1 MKGSRFAVALGLT
14 LSLALGL
21 GLAVAAEVA
30 KPAQCVDKDACAEK
44 IRFGREAFDRG
55 QFNQARQHFRQA
67 VQADPSSNTAWAFY
81 DLSVMYGVAE
91 QVKNAGSVKVSGA
104 PTPDS
109 LKATAP
115 TAPAAPAPAASAPAP
130 PSAAPAAI
138 PTIKPDEGC

>member
-21 GLAVAAEVA
+21 GLAVAAEA
-30 KPAQCVDKDACAEK
+30 PKPAQCVDQNACAEK

-55 QFNQARQHFRQA
+55 QYSQAKQHFRQA

-104 PTPDS
+104 PTPES
-109 LKATAP
+109 LKT
-115 TAPAAPAPAASAPAP
+115 TAPAAPAPAASAPAAPSPAP
-130 PSAAPAAI
+130 PAI
-138 PTIKPDEGC
+138 PAIKPDEGC

>member
-1 MKGSRFAVALGLT
+1 MKGSRLAVALGLT

-21 GLAVAAEVA
+21 GLAVAADVA
-30 KPAQCVDKDACAEK
+30 KPDQCTDKAGSAEK

-55 QFNQARQHFRQA
+55 QYNQAKQHFRQA
-67 VQADPSSNTAWAFY
+67 VQADPASDTAWAFY
-81 DLSVMYGVAE
+81 DLSVMYSLAE
-91 QVKNAGSVKVSGA
+91 QVRNAGSVKVSGA

-115 TAPAAPAPAASAPAP
+115 ATPAPAASAPAA
-130 PSAAPAAI
+130 PSAAPPAI

>member
-30 KPAQCVDKDACAEK
+30 QPAPGVDKAASAEK

-55 QFNQARQHFRQA
+55 QFNQAKQHFRQA
-67 VQADPSSNTAWAFY
+67 VQADPASNTAWAFY
-81 DLSVMYGVAE
+81 DLSVMYDVAE
-91 QVKNAGSVKVSGA
+91 QVKRAGAVQVSGA

-115 TAPAAPAPAASAPAP
+115 AAPAPAASAPA
-130 PSAAPAAI
+130 APAPPAI

>member
-21 GLAVAAEVA
+21 GLAVAADVA

-55 QFNQARQHFRQA
+55 QFNQAKQHFRQA
-67 VQADPSSNTAWAFY
+67 VQADPTSNTAWAFY

-91 QVKNAGSVKVSGA
+91 QVKSAGSVKVSGA

-109 LKATAP
+109 LKAS
-115 TAPAAPAPAASAPAP
+115 APAAPAPAASTPAAPS
-130 PSAAPAAI
+130 PSPAAI
-138 PTIKPDEGC
+138 PAIKPDEGC

>member
-30 KPAQCVDKDACAEK
+30 KPAPGVDKAASAEK

-55 QFNQARQHFRQA
+55 QFSQAKQHFRQA
-67 VQADPSSNTAWAFY
+67 VQADPTSNTAWAFY
-81 DLSVMYGVAE
+81 DLSVMFDVAE
-91 QVKNAGSVKVSGA
+91 QVKNAGSVRVSDA

-115 TAPAAPAPAASAPAP
+115 TAPAPAASAPAAP
-130 PSAAPAAI
+130 TAAPPAI
-138 PTIKPDEGC
+138 PNIKPDEGC